1 MPTSFSAFTELM
13 QQAEVQRLTA
23 HIDCDADE
31 VLNSVV
37 AMISAHFGAPIAVV
51 SAVNDGV
58 LTFKAKVGFDV
69 QSMTLTESFCVHCL
83 LTEGLLEVHDT
94 ATDVRFVDNPMV
106 TGTPFIRYYA
116 GVPLVTARNRAL
128 GALCVIDQKQRAP
141 MSEQDKTFL
150 HNAAAIVVAR
160 LESIHQ
166 KHFFDSLTGLPNRL
180 CFEQDVARGAAQ
192 LPHRWA
198 ILIEPLTAAGMDRL
212 VKALGLDCFVE
223 FMLGMKNLLTAVLP
237 EGAHLYRAS
246 TMSFAVLVEDG
257 PRIQLPVLI
266 KAISNALAQP
276 VHFKSIP
283 VFADVGIGVL
293 KLGPNALTPVDNLRL
308 MASVTDTARRSEHRW
323 LYYDPSVDAR
333 SQRSAM
339 LLHAIESALRSPD
352 QLRMEYQPRVNLA
365 DNRCFAVEALLRWK
379 HPTLGEIGPAEF
391 IGLAE
396 TTAAIRHITSWVVQN
411 VCKQIAAWRNQ
422 GLELTVSLNIS
433 AIDLTDGRLYDQV
446 KHALSEFD
454 LPPHCLELEFTE
466 SVLVTDFEAVQH
478 QLKRLHLLGIAIAI
492 DDFGS
497 GYSNWKYLRDIPAKM
512 VKLDRSLLTD
522 LQPDNSNWHIVRGI
536 ISLARSLDLTVVA
549 EGIETLSQFELLR
562 AWQCHQGQGY
572 FFSKSLSPK
581 DLQAWIETDHSR
593 EAQSQTQLLAS

>member
-1 MPTSFSAFTELM
+1 MPNSYSAFTEQLR
-13 QQAEVQRLTA
+13 QSEAERLTA
-23 HIDCDADE
+23 HIACDSDE

-51 SAVNDGV
+51 SVVEDDA

-83 LTEGLLEVHDT
+83 LSDGMLEVHDT
-94 ATDVRFVDNPMV
+94 SADVRFVDNPMV

-116 GVPLVTARNRAL
+116 GVPLVTARNSTL
-128 GALCVIDQKQRAP
+128 GALCVIDQQVRAP
-141 MSEQDKTFL
+141 MSAQDKAFL
-150 HNAAAIVVAR
+150 QNAAAIVVAR

-166 KHFFDSLTGLPNRL
+166 KHFFDPLTGLPNRA
-180 CFEQDVARGAAQ
+180 CFEQDVAKGAAR
-192 LPHRWA
+192 LPERLA

-212 VKALGLDCFVE
+212 VKALGFDCFIE
-223 FMLGMKNLLTAVLP
+223 FMLGVKKVLANVLP

-246 TMSFAVLVEDG
+246 TLSFAALIEDS
-257 PRIQLPVLI
+257 PQMHLPELI
-266 KAISNALAQP
+266 KGINEALAQP
-276 VHFKSIP
+276 VHFKNIP

-293 KLGPNALTPVDNLRL
+293 KLGPNALVPVDNLRL

-333 SQRSAM
+333 SQRSEM
-339 LLHAIESALRSPD
+339 LLHAIESALRSHD
-352 QLRMEYQPRVNLA
+352 QLRMEYQPRINLA
-365 DNRCFAVEALLRWK
+365 NNRCDSVEALLRWR

-411 VCKQIAAWRNQ
+411 VCKQIAAWQTQ
-422 GLELTVSLNIS
+422 GLEMIVSLNVS
-433 AIDLTDGRLYDQV
+433 ALDLTDGQLFDELT
-446 KHALSEFD
+446 HSLAEFD
-454 LPPHCLELEFTE
+454 LSPSCIELEFTE
-466 SVLVTDFEAVQH
+466 SVLVTDFDAVQK

-497 GYSNWKYLRDIPAKM
+497 GYSNWRYLRDIPAKN
-512 VKLDRSLLTD
+512 VKLDRSLMTD
-522 LQPDNSNWHIVRGI
+522 LQPNNSNWHIVRGI
-536 ISLARSLDLTVVA
+536 ISLARSLNLTVVA
-549 EGIETLSQFELLR
+549 EGLETLSQFELLR

-572 FFSKSLSPK
+572 FFSKPLSPEG
-581 DLQAWIETDHSR
+581 LQAWIGNGQPFDGAAR
-593 EAQSQTQLLAS
+593 KPLQAP